1 MVPLSKYQCDLMTMG
16 NNIIRLWSWDPSST
30 EVHRATI
37 RTAGGGVNQ
46 TRTPAP
52 LPIRDASRRSTTLET
67 MRAQA
72 SYLSVTVSH
81 SPAKNSSTPDTSTIE
96 LAFGEMLFLKQPSVS
111 RKVGVGLQPSADGG
125 EQLEMDGK
133 DWEDSITDSLGE
145 SSVSMS
151 EPRNWSFDGQDVE
164 SHTQFSPPSEIVSW
178 LNMVIHVEEKM
189 PSLTSSPFE
198 KGIIRSMSVNDIL
211 MIKGLIDPG
220 VYTEYIDLESFSHR

>member
-46 TRTPAP
+46 TRTPAS

-67 MRAQA
+67 MRARA

-96 LAFGEMLFLKQPSVS
+96 LASGEVLFRKQPSVS
-111 RKVGVGLQPSADGG
+111 WKIGG
-125 EQLEMDGK
+125 EQLEMDDK
-133 DWEDSITDSLGE
+133 DWENSIAASLGE

-151 EPRNWSFDGQDVE
+151 EPNNWSFDGQDIE
-164 SHTQFSPPSEIVSW
+164 SRTQFSLPSEIVSW
-178 LNMVIHVEEKM
+178 LNMVIHDEEKM